1 VLLIIDESQHARDD
15 LLDELR
21 CLHDGSKQGPGF
33 NPRMGLLLVGNPTVL
48 SRMYKDKPK
57 FMHLISRFGLKPLE
71 LKAPEAGDVH
81 DICAQFGIRDRERLG
96 LMEKLSTRGGG
107 LRVVVN
113 VLEFAAAAAGD
124 APISPAGLR
133 QAIACVEP

>member
-1 VLLIIDESQHARDD
+1 MRS
-15 LLDELR
+15 
-21 CLHDGSKQGPGF
+21 S
-33 NPRMGLLLVGNPTVL
+33 
-48 SRMYKDKPK
+48 
-57 FMHLISRFGLKPLE
+57 
-71 LKAPEAGDVH
+71 
-81 DICAQFGIRDRERLG
+81 IRDRGRLG
-96 LMEKLSTRGGG
+96 DGETIDPRRR